1 MGNVFR
7 MIFGLPKA
15 KDERKTEHYN
25 IRPKMISPDLVV
37 MDYKS
42 FRKSTK
48 VQAQVKAAKDSIRK

>member
-7 MIFGLPKA
+7 MILGLPKA
-15 KDERKTEHYN
+15 KNESKTEHYD

-37 MDYKS
+37 MDYQS

-48 VQAQVKAAKDSIRK
+48 VQAQVKAARHSIGQ